1 MGGDGG
7 SLIAR
12 WMSRCRWRER
22 RTVIASRALDR
33 PRSLRPP
40 SPMRRIRESAVGDRR
55 ADGPTPS
62 PRVKQSPPPPRRRL
76 CLPRAIFYM
85 QSAWLSARL
94 LVHTSWL
101 EYVTAEGRPLM
112 LVLAERILIFV
123 HPRSVPLPATQRPQ
137 LRRPR
142 RCSLPPLPPPPP
154 RASRLRRTLSCRP
167 RKRIAPD
174 RADGRTAFL
183 TFSLAR
189 PRPPRPV
196 PPSPNGTTATA
207 PVRKERAPE
216 EVTRFDSC
224 GLRLP
229 YARPVSS
236 QSHRNGRQRI
246 GLLGLVGARP
256 GVLLREFHFAR
267 STSAPLRPLSYLGLA
282 GGGGGSQHIPTGF
295 PHVALLV
302 AWHGIA
308 RPWRLSLAWLR
319 CLAPRKKAPDT
330 VTSTPPAPSPN
341 PSSSSRQ
348 PRP

>member
-1 MGGDGG
+1 MSVEGATDRDCVSRFGPP
-7 SLIAR
+7 SLASAPLPDAPDPR
-12 WMSRCRWRER
+12 ERCRRQTSR
-22 RTVIASRALDR
+22 RTNTV
-33 PRSLRPP
+33 
-40 SPMRRIRESAVGDRR
+40 SARK
-55 ADGPTPS
+55 A
-62 PRVKQSPPPPRRRL
+62 KPPPPPSASL
-76 CLPRAIFYM
+76 LA
-85 QSAWLSARL
+85 QSGIHIL
-94 LVHTSWL
+94 H
-101 EYVTAEGRPLM
+101 AECMAL
-112 LVLAERILIFV
+112 
-123 HPRSVPLPATQRPQ
+123 
-137 LRRPR
+137 
-142 RCSLPPLPPPPP
+142 CSLARAYFLVGVCNGRRTSTNARVSRKDTYLRPSSLCPPPRDTTATTAAPSTLLPPTPPPPPPP

-282 GGGGGSQHIPTGF
+282 GGG
-295 PHVALLV
+295 
-302 AWHGIA
+302 W
-308 RPWRLSLAWLR
+308 
-319 CLAPRKKAPDT
+319 
-330 VTSTPPAPSPN
+330 
-341 PSSSSRQ
+341 
-348 PRP
+348 